1 MCVEVLKVAAG
12 ISAELKNRV
21 YEVVIEEMEH
31 FADSFTQAMT
41 DYKNK
46 VMPESFSVK
55 LTSTYST

>member
-1 MCVEVLKVAAG
+1 MCIEVLKVAAG

-46 VMPESFSVK
+46 VVK
-55 LTSTYST
+55 IFL